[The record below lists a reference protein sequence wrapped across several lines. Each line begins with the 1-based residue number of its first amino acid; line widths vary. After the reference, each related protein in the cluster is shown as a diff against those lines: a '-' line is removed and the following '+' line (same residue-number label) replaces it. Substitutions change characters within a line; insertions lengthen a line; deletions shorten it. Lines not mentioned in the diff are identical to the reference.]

1 MVGPRRPLRGGP
13 SRIMLGLQVSN
24 PSPIS
29 IPTPILYP
37 QETVFLQVG
46 QYAIAEFQGVK
57 TEKKEIS

>member
-24 PSPIS
+24 PSHNLIS
-29 IPTPILYP
+29 DDRNVLPKI
-37 QETVFLQVG
+37 VFLQVG
-46 QYAIAEFQGVK
+46 LYAIIKLQGVI